1 MAIKNHS
8 ICSKSFIAIEAVL
21 YISCKVSPSPVR
33 SKEICQY
40 QGVSVRYL
48 EHMLQKL
55 VHDGILKGVRGPK
68 GGYVLAKE
76 RRKIYLS
83 DIYQS
88 IESLEQ
94 LEKWETKPS
103 QLYNKVIAPLCDKIK
118 SQMLQRLGTITIQ
131 DMCEEV
137 TAKGITIDMRR
148 KGDFSI

>member
-1 MAIKNHS
+1 
-8 ICSKSFIAIEAVL
+8 
-21 YISCKVSPSPVR
+21 
-33 SKEICQY
+33 
-40 QGVSVRYL
+40 VRYL

-148 KGDFSI
+148 KGDFYI